1 MDYFCLTDPGK
12 VRDHNED
19 SVAIVMNESLE
30 CLLAVADGMG
40 GHRAGE
46 IASSITINHLTK
58 SFQDKIS
65 VGTKEEAISSMSLE
79 DVMNALYEGIAEDE
93 MPMFG
98 EDVVINEDNVEW
110 YLGTTEA
117 VFDEGLAR
125 EPLIGSI
132 AHSTVLLRVE
142 DEKQIDATMELVRN
156 SVNTNK
162 WVCVGI
168 DPSELVL
175 EKKGNVI
182 LMIIDAV
189 GIKDTMLSN
198 FENI

>member
-1 MDYFCLTDPGK
+1 MKHILKLISALCMSLTL
-12 VRDHNED
+12 
-19 SVAIVMNESLE
+19 VA
-30 CLLAVADGMG
+30 CG
-40 GHRAGE
+40 
-46 IASSITINHLTK
+46 
-58 SFQDKIS
+58 
-65 VGTKEEAISSMSLE
+65 GTKEEAISSMSLE

-98 EDVVINEDNVEW
+98 EDVAINEDNVEW

>member
-1 MDYFCLTDPGK
+1 MKQLLKMISAICLAATL
-12 VRDHNED
+12 
-19 SVAIVMNESLE
+19 VA
-30 CLLAVADGMG
+30 CG
-40 GHRAGE
+40 G
-46 IASSITINHLTK
+46 TT
-58 SFQDKIS
+58 
-65 VGTKEEAISSMSLE
+65 EAISSMSLQ

-98 EDVVINEDNVEW
+98 EDVAINEDNVEW

>member
-1 MDYFCLTDPGK
+1 
-12 VRDHNED
+12 
-19 SVAIVMNESLE
+19 
-30 CLLAVADGMG
+30 
-40 GHRAGE
+40 
-46 IASSITINHLTK
+46 
-58 SFQDKIS
+58 
-65 VGTKEEAISSMSLE
+65 MSLE

-98 EDVVINEDNVEW
+98 EDVAINEDNVEW